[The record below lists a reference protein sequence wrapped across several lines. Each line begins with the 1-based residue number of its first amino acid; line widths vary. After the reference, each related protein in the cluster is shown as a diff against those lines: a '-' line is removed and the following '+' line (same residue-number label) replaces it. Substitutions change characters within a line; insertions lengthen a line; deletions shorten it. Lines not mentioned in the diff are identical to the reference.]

1 MKKVF
6 LESLNISILKKIESL
21 SEEEVKNMD
30 IIDDDTGSFMVTNY
44 IRQNNFL
51 YIAKEFN
58 IIGKVN

>member
-21 SEEEVKNMD
+21 SEEEVENMD
-30 IIDDDTGSFMVTNY
+30 IIDDTGSFMITNY

-58 IIGKVN
+58 VIGKVN